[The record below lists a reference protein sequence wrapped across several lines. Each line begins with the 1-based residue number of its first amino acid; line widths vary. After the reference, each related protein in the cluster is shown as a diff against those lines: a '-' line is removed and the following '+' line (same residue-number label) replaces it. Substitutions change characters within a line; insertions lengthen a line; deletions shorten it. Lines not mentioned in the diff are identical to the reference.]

1 MFSIAKAETYP
12 APVGD
17 GDVSAWKHA
26 YYVIVRLVQL
36 AGRVHM
42 ARFPG
47 DFLQKVRDNTNILD
61 VVGSYVSLKKKGKRY
76 WACCPFHQ
84 EKTPSFSVSPEDG
97 LYYCFG
103 CHAGGDV
110 FSFVE
115 KMENLSFTEA
125 VERLAEAA
133 HLELPQA
140 EVSPEE
146 KRRKQFNDELYHAM
160 ELAVVYF
167 HNCLRRT
174 NMGKPGLAYFKRR
187 HLTDET
193 IDRFKLGFAPDSW
206 HKLYGDF
213 RTIKHISDTVLVT
226 SGLVGHKNGR
236 YYDTFRNRCMFPI
249 LNLKGKPVAFG
260 GRVMD
265 DSKPKYLNSPE
276 TPIFNKRQL
285 LFALYQALPEIR
297 RTRQVIMVEGY
308 MDAISLHAHGVTNA
322 VASLGTAFTIEQAR
336 LLKRYADEV
345 VFSYDMDAAGQN
357 ATRRALEIAGTTG
370 LKMRVLHLSE
380 GKDPDEF
387 VNKYGGEAYKEA
399 VAQAIPALDY
409 LFNSLL
415 ETHDRTSLEGQHLIL
430 NDMFTVLSARGDSFE
445 FNTYIQKMARALKV
459 DEGLVRNEAR
469 LFARKNNPR
478 VYISQRVQNITESV
492 EEDKEKI
499 EALEKA
505 IIRYCF
511 ITGRR
516 PDGWEYLSTH
526 TFSNAFCGRMYGILA
541 TLYAAGQPW
550 TKENAQGLME
560 HEDMEYLAPLLVKE
574 GRIAISPWEEYVR
587 PLVILTLQKEYRV
600 HTEKAAEMLR
610 QGKKQEAAEEQLLC
624 LKINRQIRNLRK
636 G

>member
-1 MFSIAKAETYP
+1 
-12 APVGD
+12 
-17 GDVSAWKHA
+17 
-26 YYVIVRLVQL
+26 
-36 AGRVHM
+36 M

-61 VVGSYVSLKKKGKRY
+61 VVESYVSLKKKGKRY

-133 HLELPQA
+133 HLELPRA

-174 NMGKPGLAYFKRR
+174 NMGKPGLTYFKRR

-478 VYISQRVQNITESV
+478 VYISQRVQNMTESV
-492 EEDKEKI
+492 EEDKEKEKI

-574 GRIAISPWEEYVR
+574 GRIAISPWEEYIR

>member
-1 MFSIAKAETYP
+1 
-12 APVGD
+12 
-17 GDVSAWKHA
+17 
-26 YYVIVRLVQL
+26 
-36 AGRVHM
+36 M

-133 HLELPQA
+133 HLELPRA

-492 EEDKEKI
+492 EEDKEKEKI

-505 IIRYCF
+505 IICYCF

-574 GRIAISPWEEYVR
+574 GRIAISPWEEYIR

-610 QGKKQEAAEEQLLC
+610 QGKKQEAAKEQLLC

>member
-1 MFSIAKAETYP
+1 
-12 APVGD
+12 
-17 GDVSAWKHA
+17 
-26 YYVIVRLVQL
+26 
-36 AGRVHM
+36 M

-115 KMENLSFTEA
+115 KMENLSFTEV

-133 HLELPQA
+133 HLELPRA

-415 ETHDRTSLEGQHLIL
+415 KTHDRTSLEGQHLIL

-492 EEDKEKI
+492 EEDKEKEKI

-574 GRIAISPWEEYVR
+574 GRIAISPWEEYIR

>member
-1 MFSIAKAETYP
+1 
-12 APVGD
+12 
-17 GDVSAWKHA
+17 
-26 YYVIVRLVQL
+26 
-36 AGRVHM
+36 M

-409 LFNSLL
+409 LFKSLL

-469 LFARKNNPR
+469 LFTRKNNPR

-492 EEDKEKI
+492 EEDKEKEKI

-574 GRIAISPWEEYVR
+574 GRIAISPWEEYIR

-624 LKINRQIRNLRK
+624 LKINKQIRNLRK

>member
-1 MFSIAKAETYP
+1 
-12 APVGD
+12 
-17 GDVSAWKHA
+17 
-26 YYVIVRLVQL
+26 
-36 AGRVHM
+36 M

-115 KMENLSFTEA
+115 KMENLSFMEA

-387 VNKYGGEAYKEA
+387 VNKHGGEAYKEA

-445 FNTYIQKMARALKV
+445 FNTYIQKMARVLKV

-478 VYISQRVQNITESV
+478 VYISQRVQNMTESV
-492 EEDKEKI
+492 EEDKEKEKI

-574 GRIAISPWEEYVR
+574 GRIAISPWEEYIR

>member
-1 MFSIAKAETYP
+1 
-12 APVGD
+12 
-17 GDVSAWKHA
+17 
-26 YYVIVRLVQL
+26 
-36 AGRVHM
+36 M

-133 HLELPQA
+133 HLDLPQA

-492 EEDKEKI
+492 EEDKEKEKI

-526 TFSNAFCGRMYGILA
+526 TFSNAFCERMYGILA

>member
-1 MFSIAKAETYP
+1 
-12 APVGD
+12 
-17 GDVSAWKHA
+17 
-26 YYVIVRLVQL
+26 
-36 AGRVHM
+36 M

-61 VVGSYVSLKKKGKRY
+61 VVESYVSLKKKGKRY

-133 HLELPQA
+133 HLELPRA

-174 NMGKPGLAYFKRR
+174 NMGKPGLTYFKRR

-478 VYISQRVQNITESV
+478 VYISQRVQNMTESV
-492 EEDKEKI
+492 EEDKEKEKI

-574 GRIAISPWEEYVR
+574 GRIAISPWEEYIR

-610 QGKKQEAAEEQLLC
+610 QGKKQEAAKEQLLC

>member
-1 MFSIAKAETYP
+1 
-12 APVGD
+12 
-17 GDVSAWKHA
+17 
-26 YYVIVRLVQL
+26 
-36 AGRVHM
+36 M
-42 ARFPG
+42 ARLPG

-61 VVGSYVSLKKKGKRY
+61 VVGSYVPLKKKGTRY

-478 VYISQRVQNITESV
+478 VYISQRVQNMTESV
-492 EEDKEKI
+492 EEDKEKEKI

-574 GRIAISPWEEYVR
+574 GRIAISPWEEYIR

-600 HTEKAAEMLR
+600 HTEKAAEILR

>member
-1 MFSIAKAETYP
+1 
-12 APVGD
+12 
-17 GDVSAWKHA
+17 
-26 YYVIVRLVQL
+26 
-36 AGRVHM
+36 M

-146 KRRKQFNDELYHAM
+146 ERRKQFNDELYHAM

-345 VFSYDMDAAGQN
+345 VFSYDMDTAGQN

-492 EEDKEKI
+492 EEDKEKEKI

-550 TKENAQGLME
+550 AKENAQGLME

-574 GRIAISPWEEYVR
+574 GRIAISPWEEYIR

>member
-1 MFSIAKAETYP
+1 
-12 APVGD
+12 
-17 GDVSAWKHA
+17 
-26 YYVIVRLVQL
+26 
-36 AGRVHM
+36 M

-61 VVGSYVSLKKKGKRY
+61 VVESYVSLKKKGKRY

-133 HLELPQA
+133 HLELPRA

-174 NMGKPGLAYFKRR
+174 NMGKPGLTYFKRR

-409 LFNSLL
+409 LFNSRL

-478 VYISQRVQNITESV
+478 VYISQRVQNMTESV
-492 EEDKEKI
+492 EEDKEKEKI

-574 GRIAISPWEEYVR
+574 GRIAISPWEEYIR

>member
-1 MFSIAKAETYP
+1 
-12 APVGD
+12 
-17 GDVSAWKHA
+17 
-26 YYVIVRLVQL
+26 
-36 AGRVHM
+36 M

-285 LFALYQALPEIR
+285 LFALYQALSEIR

-409 LFNSLL
+409 LFKSLL

-478 VYISQRVQNITESV
+478 VYISQRVQNMTESV
-492 EEDKEKI
+492 EEDKEKEKI

-574 GRIAISPWEEYVR
+574 GRIAISPWEEYIR

>member
-1 MFSIAKAETYP
+1 
-12 APVGD
+12 
-17 GDVSAWKHA
+17 
-26 YYVIVRLVQL
+26 
-36 AGRVHM
+36 M

-213 RTIKHISDTVLVT
+213 RTIKHIPDTVLVT

-492 EEDKEKI
+492 EKDKEKEKI

-574 GRIAISPWEEYVR
+574 GRIAISPWEEYIR

>member
-1 MFSIAKAETYP
+1 
-12 APVGD
+12 
-17 GDVSAWKHA
+17 
-26 YYVIVRLVQL
+26 
-36 AGRVHM
+36 M

-115 KMENLSFTEA
+115 KMENLSFMEA

-445 FNTYIQKMARALKV
+445 FNTYIQKMARVLKV

>member
-1 MFSIAKAETYP
+1 
-12 APVGD
+12 
-17 GDVSAWKHA
+17 
-26 YYVIVRLVQL
+26 
-36 AGRVHM
+36 M

-84 EKTPSFSVSPEDG
+84 EKTPSFSVSQEDG

-409 LFNSLL
+409 LFKSLL

-492 EEDKEKI
+492 EEDKEKEKI

-574 GRIAISPWEEYVR
+574 GRIAISPWEEYIR

-600 HTEKAAEMLR
+600 HTEKAAEMLG

>member
-1 MFSIAKAETYP
+1 
-12 APVGD
+12 
-17 GDVSAWKHA
+17 
-26 YYVIVRLVQL
+26 
-36 AGRVHM
+36 M

-84 EKTPSFSVSPEDG
+84 EKTPSFSISPEDG

-115 KMENLSFTEA
+115 KMENLSFMEA

-409 LFNSLL
+409 LFNLLL

-445 FNTYIQKMARALKV
+445 FNTYIQKMARVLKV

>member
-1 MFSIAKAETYP
+1 
-12 APVGD
+12 
-17 GDVSAWKHA
+17 
-26 YYVIVRLVQL
+26 
-36 AGRVHM
+36 M

-409 LFNSLL
+409 LFKSLL

-492 EEDKEKI
+492 EEDKEKEKI

-574 GRIAISPWEEYVR
+574 GRIAISPWEEYIR

-610 QGKKQEAAEEQLLC
+610 QGQKQEAAEEQLLC

>member
-1 MFSIAKAETYP
+1 
-12 APVGD
+12 
-17 GDVSAWKHA
+17 
-26 YYVIVRLVQL
+26 
-36 AGRVHM
+36 M

-125 VERLAEAA
+125 VEHLAEAA

-206 HKLYGDF
+206 YKLYGDF

-297 RTRQVIMVEGY
+297 RIRQVIMVEGY

-415 ETHDRTSLEGQHLIL
+415 ETHDRTSLEGQHFIL

-445 FNTYIQKMARALKV
+445 FNTYIQKMARVLKV

-478 VYISQRVQNITESV
+478 VYISQRVQNMMESV

-511 ITGRR
+511 ITGRH
-516 PDGWEYLSTH
+516 PDGWEYLRTH

-560 HEDMEYLAPLLVKE
+560 HEDMECLAPLLVKE
-574 GRIAISPWEEYVR
+574 GRIAISPWEEYIR

-610 QGKKQEAAEEQLLC
+610 QGKKQEVAEEQLLC

>member
-1 MFSIAKAETYP
+1 
-12 APVGD
+12 
-17 GDVSAWKHA
+17 
-26 YYVIVRLVQL
+26 
-36 AGRVHM
+36 M

-206 HKLYGDF
+206 YKLYGDF

-297 RTRQVIMVEGY
+297 RIRQVIMVEGY

-415 ETHDRTSLEGQHLIL
+415 ETHDRTSLEGQHFIL

-445 FNTYIQKMARALKV
+445 FNTYIQKMARVLKV

-492 EEDKEKI
+492 EEDKEKEKI

-511 ITGRR
+511 ITGRH
-516 PDGWEYLSTH
+516 PDGWEYLRTH

-560 HEDMEYLAPLLVKE
+560 HEDMECLAPLLVKE
-574 GRIAISPWEEYVR
+574 GRIAISPWEEYIR

>member
-1 MFSIAKAETYP
+1 
-12 APVGD
+12 
-17 GDVSAWKHA
+17 
-26 YYVIVRLVQL
+26 
-36 AGRVHM
+36 M

-133 HLELPQA
+133 HLELPRA

-492 EEDKEKI
+492 EEDKEKEKI

-574 GRIAISPWEEYVR
+574 GRIAISPWEEYIR

-610 QGKKQEAAEEQLLC
+610 QGQKQEAAKEQLLC

>member
-1 MFSIAKAETYP
+1 
-12 APVGD
+12 
-17 GDVSAWKHA
+17 
-26 YYVIVRLVQL
+26 
-36 AGRVHM
+36 M

-84 EKTPSFSVSPEDG
+84 EKTPSFSISPEDG

-115 KMENLSFTEA
+115 KMENLSFMEA

-409 LFNSLL
+409 LFNLLL

-445 FNTYIQKMARALKV
+445 FNTYIQKMARVLKV

-478 VYISQRVQNITESV
+478 VYISQRVQNMTESV
-492 EEDKEKI
+492 EEDKEKEKI

-574 GRIAISPWEEYVR
+574 GRIAISPWEEYIR

-600 HTEKAAEMLR
+600 HTEKVAEMLR

>member
-1 MFSIAKAETYP
+1 
-12 APVGD
+12 
-17 GDVSAWKHA
+17 
-26 YYVIVRLVQL
+26 
-36 AGRVHM
+36 M

-115 KMENLSFTEA
+115 KMENLSFMEA

-409 LFNSLL
+409 LFNLLL

-478 VYISQRVQNITESV
+478 VYISQRVQNMTESV
-492 EEDKEKI
+492 EEDKEKEKI

>member
-1 MFSIAKAETYP
+1 
-12 APVGD
+12 
-17 GDVSAWKHA
+17 
-26 YYVIVRLVQL
+26 
-36 AGRVHM
+36 M

-84 EKTPSFSVSPEDG
+84 EKTPSFSISPEDG

-115 KMENLSFTEA
+115 KMENLSFMEA

-445 FNTYIQKMARALKV
+445 FNTYIQKMARVLKV

-478 VYISQRVQNITESV
+478 VYISQRVQNMTESV
-492 EEDKEKI
+492 EEDKEKEKI

>member
-1 MFSIAKAETYP
+1 
-12 APVGD
+12 
-17 GDVSAWKHA
+17 
-26 YYVIVRLVQL
+26 
-36 AGRVHM
+36 M

-133 HLELPQA
+133 HLELPRA

-174 NMGKPGLAYFKRR
+174 NMGKPGLTYFKRR

-492 EEDKEKI
+492 EEDKEKEKI

-526 TFSNAFCGRMYGILA
+526 TFSNTFCGRMYGILA

-574 GRIAISPWEEYVR
+574 GRIAISPWEEYIR

>member
-1 MFSIAKAETYP
+1 
-12 APVGD
+12 
-17 GDVSAWKHA
+17 
-26 YYVIVRLVQL
+26 
-36 AGRVHM
+36 M

-409 LFNSLL
+409 LFKSLL

-492 EEDKEKI
+492 EEDKEKEKI

-526 TFSNAFCGRMYGILA
+526 TFSNAFCGRMYSILA

-574 GRIAISPWEEYVR
+574 GRIAISPWEEYIR

>member
-1 MFSIAKAETYP
+1 
-12 APVGD
+12 
-17 GDVSAWKHA
+17 
-26 YYVIVRLVQL
+26 
-36 AGRVHM
+36 M

-84 EKTPSFSVSPEDG
+84 EKTPSFSVSQEDG

-409 LFNSLL
+409 LFKSLL

-492 EEDKEKI
+492 EEDKEKEKI

-574 GRIAISPWEEYVR
+574 GRIAISPWEEYIR